1 MSNAEYLLSRALES
15 YDNGT
20 ANCDLV
26 FEEIRAYLATPRTER
41 ELIYVGSN
49 AHMEFLAEEAE
60 CANMVLDD
68 KGVPKDDGNG
78 NVYSLVGRI
87 ERYRKLSAEQR
98 KPLSVKEI
106 EEKWFRD
113 KTLNFSWLAFLLGFR
128 FAETHHEIGDSNG
141 N

>member
-1 MSNAEYLLSRALES
+1 MSKERELLKRTLVLLEGS
-15 YDNGT
+15 HYQ
-20 ANCDLV
+20 DLV
-26 FEEIRAYLATPRTER
+26 EEIRAYLATPRTER

-87 ERYRKLSAEQR
+87 ERYGKLSAEQR
-98 KPLSVKEI
+98 KPLSEKE
-106 EEKWFRD
+106 
-113 KTLNFSWLAFLLGFR
+113 TNF
-128 FAETHHEIGDSNG
+128 ETWCRQHQSDHGGGE
-141 N
+141 